1 MTYFEKDAGMLCDFG
16 LTPNQAKVYLAI
28 VQLGI
33 APVGRVSKVSKV
45 RREDVYR
52 ILPKLERM
60 GLTEKILGTPVKI
73 RATPMEEAL
82 SILIKRE
89 KDTADKKVSDLMAKK
104 DDLLKHLKVS
114 NRKLKLEEEAHFALV
129 STRDAIINK
138 GLATLKKAEK
148 EIDIVTTAG
157 EFLHFLSILAE
168 PIEKVIR
175 KHGKVRV
182 ILEVSEYQE
191 SLLKNIGSYLS
202 PKAFPNIRY
211 AYQPLTHFIIV
222 DHRQVLMATSPEP
235 PLGEHPFLWTDNRS
249 LAGLMQ
255 ENFEGLW
262 HSSLNSQSIET
273 EAISDKAVHFVET
286 LKPSDHTIFVYQSE
300 EAKHNVLFN
309 YIRLGL
315 ENGEAAV
322 YVTSSEGLSEIRDGM
337 KQCGILVDKYE
348 RTGALRVLRYDE
360 VYIIDGKFDIP
371 TTIGMWN
378 KLYNEAVAKGFKG
391 LRVTGE
397 MTCFFKHELLQE
409 LVEYETALHKILDL
423 PMIAICAYNA
433 EDLTKAFNP
442 INLYNELVKAHGT
455 VLFAGI
461 DNKLGKIEI
470 RKV

>member
-1 MTYFEKDAGMLCDFG
+1 MTYFDRDAVMLCGFG

-60 GLTEKILGTPVKI
+60 GLTEKILGTPAKV
-73 RATPMEEAL
+73 RATPLEDAL

-89 KDTADKKVSDLMAKK
+89 KDQAEKKISTLMTKK
-104 DDLLKHLKVS
+104 DELLKHVKA
-114 NRKLKLEEEAHFALV
+114 NNKKIRFEDEETQFALL
-129 STRDAIINK
+129 STGDAILNRLIAVIKN
-138 GLATLKKAEK
+138 ARK
-148 EIDIVTTAG
+148 EINVVTSAG
-157 EFLHFLSILAE
+157 EFYHFLPVVAE
-168 PIEKVIR
+168 PLEKAVKKR
-175 KHGKVRV
+175 VKVRV
-182 ILEVSEYQE
+182 ILEVQDRYP
-191 SLLKNIGSYLS
+191 LKEIENYLS
-202 PKAFPNIRY
+202 PRAPLDIKCV
-211 AYQPLTHFIIV
+211 YQSLSHYVIV
-222 DHRQVLMATSPEP
+222 DYAQALIATSPEP
-235 PLGEHPFLWTDNRS
+235 PLGEHPHLWTSNKS
-249 LAGLMQ
+249 FVGLMQ

-273 EAISDKAVHFVET
+273 EAIPDKAVHFVET
-286 LKPSDHTIFVYQSE
+286 LKPSDHIIFVYQSE

-315 ENGEAAV
+315 ENGEAGV

-337 KQCGILVDKYE
+337 KQFGIPVDKYE
-348 RTGALRVLRYDE
+348 RTGALRVLRHDE

-397 MTCFFKHELLQE
+397 MTCFFKHDLLQE

-423 PMIAICAYNA
+423 PMIGICAYNA

-442 INLYNELVKAHGT
+442 INLYNELVNAHGT

-470 RKV
+470 RKA